1 MNECEIAAELA
12 FDVADLLEPLWATG
26 HRGAFDRERLAEIF
40 AMTWARHRIT
50 SVEQVLRILAQM
62 DPLLF
67 ELHRRYQSRQD
78 ARRFCTER

>member
-1 MNECEIAAELA
+1 M
-12 FDVADLLEPLWATG
+12 
-26 HRGAFDRERLAEIF
+26 
-40 AMTWARHRIT
+40 ARHRIT
-50 SVEQVLRILAQM
+50 SVEQVLRVLAQM